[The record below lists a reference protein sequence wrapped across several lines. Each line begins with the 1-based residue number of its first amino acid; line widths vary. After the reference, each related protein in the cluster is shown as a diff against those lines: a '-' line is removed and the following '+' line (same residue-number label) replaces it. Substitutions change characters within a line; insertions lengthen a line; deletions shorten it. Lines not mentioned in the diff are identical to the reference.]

1 MNVSSVKN
9 LNGETFSAVQDATLT
24 DVVQSNSA
32 SWSQGGTNYTSPS
45 GTILIDGNKLEGTNS
60 AVFAGNYT
68 IANHEECSLSSL
80 PGYPYNKYTV
90 IPPPTGWGRC
100 LLWYGDDFIYSDYW
114 VTDGQPHEIPI
125 TSGGENL
132 VFVTPDNCIVEAE
145 GGEDKVVT
153 LALKSDVEQLTAT
166 TTLVQG
172 YSATWNDVTNKLDTS
187 AFSDVSG
194 TFLTGVDL
202 SNYYTKSET
211 SGASEIAD
219 ALANIPTGNPEVE
232 SYVQTNSGTIDET
245 VTSYQTNS
253 GTYLTAHQ
261 AISANEWNDCYDH
274 VTTNSGAWGGSAL
287 PISAGP
293 GIKVNLVDNTL
304 VFSNDETLLW
314 SGNDFTPAGGNNP
327 VSTSVSLN
335 ENFNNFNQIRL
346 DFSNGEFFTES
357 VLLTEPTTSR
367 KCYICVKKEQAN
379 NGVYIGTHYKFT
391 SDTTLSGY
399 CSYGDTQNI
408 NTMTGGYWGYGGV
421 VRVVGI
427 NRKQ

>member
-32 SWSQGGTNYTSPS
+32 SWSQGG
-45 GTILIDGNKLEGTNS
+45 
-60 AVFAGNYT
+60 
-68 IANHEECSLSSL
+68 
-80 PGYPYNKYTV
+80 
-90 IPPPTGWGRC
+90 
-100 LLWYGDDFIYSDYW
+100 
-114 VTDGQPHEIPI
+114 
-125 TSGGENL
+125 
-132 VFVTPDNCIVEAE
+132 
-145 GGEDKVVT
+145 
-153 LALKSDVEQLTAT
+153 
-166 TTLVQG
+166 
-172 YSATWNDVTNKLDTS
+172 
-187 AFSDVSG
+187 
-194 TFLTGVDL
+194 
-202 SNYYTKSET
+202 
-211 SGASEIAD
+211 
-219 ALANIPTGNPEVE
+219 NPEVE
-232 SYVQTNSGTIDET
+232 SYVQTNSAGIDDTI
-245 VTSYQTNS
+245 TN
-253 GTYLTAHQ
+253 
-261 AISANEWNDCYDH
+261 

-367 KCYICVKKEQAN
+367 KCYICVKKEQYN
-379 NGVYIGTHYKFT
+379 NDVFVGTHYKFT

-399 CSYGDTQNI
+399 CSYGSTQNI
-408 NTMTGGYWGYGGV
+408 GAMTGGYWGYGGV

-427 NRKQ
+427 NRK